1 MSLTIR
7 AGARVAGI
15 EGAGAIAEEVGI
27 MDAGKTTR
35 RYSALASHHCSPGD
49 VPMMTELPDKFDT
62 VRGSLRYSTMDT
74 GDRYVTFGVDP
85 EDFDLAM
92 AGRIVSADVDGDRLD
107 QLLGEIRDLG
117 GVRFVVTPRSQQ

>member
-1 MSLTIR
+1 
-7 AGARVAGI
+7 
-15 EGAGAIAEEVGI
+15 
-27 MDAGKTTR
+27 
-35 RYSALASHHCSPGD
+35 
-49 VPMMTELPDKFDT
+49 MMTELPDKFDT

-92 AGRIVSADVDGDRLD
+92 AGRLAGMIVSADVDGDRLD

-117 GVRFVVTPRSQQ
+117 GVRFVVTLRSQQ